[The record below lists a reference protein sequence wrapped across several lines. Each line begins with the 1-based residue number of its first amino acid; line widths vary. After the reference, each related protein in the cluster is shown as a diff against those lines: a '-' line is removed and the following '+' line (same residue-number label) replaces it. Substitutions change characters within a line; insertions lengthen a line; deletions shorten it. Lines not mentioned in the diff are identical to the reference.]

1 MDIKGHSGRKVNYK
15 PMEII
20 RTKNYEELS
29 NVASGM
35 IIDAIIAKPALLLCT
50 ATGGSPEGAYKKV
63 VEKKESFSSA
73 KLRIIKLDEWGG
85 IPMNDPESC
94 EVFLRR
100 FLIEPL
106 NIPDSRFISFKT
118 DPANPEDECRRIQQL
133 LDTNGHPDLSVLGIG
148 MNGHLALNEPS
159 DNLIPSC
166 HIAELS
172 PTTLNHSMALNM
184 KKKPTYGLT
193 LGIRDIILSKRILL
207 LISGASKKS
216 ITAQFL
222 EGKITTDVPAS
233 LLWLH
238 PFTTCI
244 IERDAL

>member
-1 MDIKGHSGRKVNYK
+1 M
-15 PMEII
+15 MEII
-20 RTKNYEELS
+20 KTTDYDELS
-29 NVASGM
+29 ELASE
-35 IIDAIIAKPALLLCT
+35 IIINSVKEKPDLLLCT
-50 ATGGSPEGAYKKV
+50 ATGNSPKGTYIKV
-63 VEKKESFSSA
+63 TEKRDTFSSER
-73 KLRIIKLDEWGG
+73 LRIVKLDEWGG

-100 FLIEPL
+100 YLIEPL

-118 DPANPEDECRRIQQL
+118 NPANPEDECRRIQQL

-172 PTTLNHSMALNM
+172 PTTLNHPMALNM

-216 ITAQFL
+216 ITARFL

-244 IERDAL
+244 IESDAL

>member
-1 MDIKGHSGRKVNYK
+1 
-15 PMEII
+15 MEII
-20 RTKNYEELS
+20 KVEDYEELS
-29 NVASGM
+29 ERASE
-35 IIDAIIAKPALLLCT
+35 IIINSVREKPDLLLCT
-50 ATGGSPEGAYKKV
+50 ATGESPKGTYRKV
-63 VEKKESFSSA
+63 SEKRDTFSSER
-73 KLRIIKLDEWGG
+73 LRILKLDEWGG

-133 LDTNGHPDLSVLGIG
+133 LDANGHPDLSVLGIG

-193 LGIRDIILSKRILL
+193 LGIRNIFQSKRILL
-207 LISGASKKS
+207 LIGGASKKS
-216 ITAQFL
+216 ITARFL

-244 IERDAL
+244 IDRDAI